1 MANEQKHNMKSGATA
16 VAEQPKSETPKTA
29 AESFEKV
36 VKIAPAER
44 KYKLVAPP
52 TTAPRGKQRQI
63 VLKALTEANGEPR
76 SAKDIEPIAKA
87 AGLTANAGV
96 LASVAWHLHQ
106 MKLSG
111 QVEIVG

>member
-1 MANEQKHNMKSGATA
+1 MANEQKSNVKSGATA
-16 VAEQPKSETPKTA
+16 VAEQPKSETPKAA
-29 AESFEKV
+29 AETTEKV
-36 VKIAPAER
+36 IKIAPAER
-44 KYKLVAPP
+44 KYKLIAAP

-63 VLKALTEANGEPR
+63 VLKALTEGKEPM

-106 MKLSG
+106 MKLAG